1 MRNRVLHDALRD
13 FALESASLLTDD
25 LRNGAEVEFDVIED
39 GLAGRG
45 GSVLYRYKPRIEA
58 FIGERWDRLRALPAC
73 ARAAGELGAGATMW
87 LRVNGLRGEQ
97 AEPALRAMLER
108 LYEDATSF
116 GFPEE
121 RFDRIYREVEVTL
134 YHDAVHARVVAPLRG
149 AAMDAERIDLG
160 GGLSLV
166 RGDLVDAPPEAVWP
180 DPLEAG
186 VAGEPAVLCVLE
198 RDAPAG
204 EGIPAAAAADRFAAV
219 VTALRLWAPG
229 AVGIGAPGWRRA
241 DEGRWQPLPLGV
253 GGDVDGPGDD
263 WYLPAGEEAG
273 LSEFFAAV
281 DGADPP
287 RTVAWAL
294 ARFEMGSARARDAE
308 ALSDYLLA
316 LRALLDATSDAG
328 EASLALRV
336 AALCAE
342 EGRRKLVQRRIEA
355 AIALERYVMG
365 GAARVRPGDD
375 SPRELVAEVEAHL
388 RALLRD
394 VLCGYL
400 DADLKGVADDIL
412 LEATPEP
419 FMEIRARDLRARPAP
434 QPEATA
440 PPPAPQPDPDTS
452 ELPATEAEPA
462 PAPAEQP
469 RLEGVTASADWA
481 WDEPED
487 FSAPV

>member
-25 LRNGAEVEFDVIED
+25 LRDGAEVEFDVIED

-45 GSVLYRYKPRIEA
+45 GPVLYRYRPRIEA
-58 FIGERWDRLRALPAC
+58 FIGERWERLRELPAC

-149 AAMDAERIDLG
+149 AAMAAERVDLG

-166 RGDLVDAPPEAVWP
+166 RGDLADAPPEAVWP
-180 DPLEAG
+180 DPLDAG
-186 VAGEPAVLCVLE
+186 APGEPAVLCVLE

-204 EGIPAAAAADRFAAV
+204 EGIPAAAAAERFAAV

-229 AVGIGAPGWRRA
+229 AVGVGTPGWRRA
-241 DEGRWQPLPLGV
+241 DEGRWRPLPLGV
-253 GGDVDGPGDD
+253 GGDVDGLGDA

-281 DGADPP
+281 DAADPP

-294 ARFEMGSARARDAE
+294 ARFEMGSARAKDAE

-355 AIALERYVMG
+355 AIGLERYVMG
-365 GAARVRPGDD
+365 GAARVRSGDD

-419 FMEIRARDLRARPAP
+419 FMEIRARDLRTQPAP
-434 QPEATA
+434 PQ
-440 PPPAPQPDPDTS
+440 QPDGDTS
-452 ELPATEAEPA
+452 ELPAMEVETTPAPEPA
-462 PAPAEQP
+462 PVRQA

-481 WDEPED
+481 WDDPED
-487 FSAPV
+487 YSAPV

>member
-25 LRNGAEVEFDVIED
+25 LRDGAEVEFDVIED
-39 GLAGRG
+39 GVAGRG
-45 GSVLYRYKPRIEA
+45 GPALYRYKPRIEA
-58 FIGERWDRLRALPAC
+58 FIGERWERLRELPAC
-73 ARAAGELGAGATMW
+73 AVAAGELGAGATMW

-121 RFDRIYREVEVTL
+121 RFERLYQEVEVTL
-134 YHDAVHARVVAPLRG
+134 YHSAVHARVVAPLRG
-149 AAMDAERIDLG
+149 AATAAERVDLG

-166 RGDLVDAPPEAVWP
+166 RGDLADAPPEAVWP
-180 DPLEAG
+180 DPLEDG
-186 VAGEPAVLCVLE
+186 LGGEPAVLCVLE

-204 EGIPAAAAADRFAAV
+204 DGIPAAEAAERFRTL

-229 AVGIGAPGWRRA
+229 AVGVGAPAWRRA

-253 GGDVDGPGDD
+253 GGDIGGGEG
-263 WYLPAGEEAG
+263 WYLPAGEEEG
-273 LSEFFAAV
+273 LAEFFAAV
-281 DGADPP
+281 DAADPP

-294 ARFEMGSARARDAE
+294 GRFEMGCARGKDAE

-355 AIALERYVMG
+355 AIWLERYVMG
-365 GAARVRPGDD
+365 GAARVRTGDD
-375 SPRELVAEVEAHL
+375 APRDLVAEVEAHL

-412 LEATPEP
+412 LETTPEP
-419 FMEIRARDLRARPAP
+419 FMEIRARDLRA
-434 QPEATA
+434 EAREA
-440 PPPAPQPDPDTS
+440 PPPPPPPEPEPEPERDTS
-452 ELPATEAEPA
+452 EMAAVEPQPAAQAEL
-462 PAPAEQP
+462 Q
-469 RLEGVTASADWA
+469 GVTASADWS
-481 WDEPED
+481 WDDPDD